1 MSPQNAPRVV
11 RGGIVVLDPISD
23 EVRRTIALQ
32 YNPDTVARSFQVR
45 GAGGEAGARAEALR
59 LTGPPTQSITLD
71 AELDATDQLEFP
83 RSNRTVVEVGLRAA
97 LAVLEILV
105 YPELS
110 AVRDAIDL
118 ADTGALEIAPAPA
131 PLTLFVWSKHHITPV
146 RITEFSITEEAFDT
160 QLNPIRAKVHL
171 GMKVSTVNDVGA
183 GTRAGDLAMAHHQR
197 LEQLAARQAPVGID
211 ALGIGR
217 LP

>member
-1 MSPQNAPRVV
+1 MSPPNAPRVV
-11 RGGIVVLDPISD
+11 RGGIVVLDPTSD

-105 YPELS
+105 YPELA
-110 AVRDAIDL
+110 AVRDAVDL
-118 ADTGALEIAPAPA
+118 ANTGALEIAPAPA

-183 GTRAGDLAMAHHQR
+183 GSKAGEFAMTHHRR
-197 LEQLAARQAPVGID
+197 LEQLAAKQSPVAID